1 MVRSFVVEVMVR
13 MMIVTAVRPW
23 PMLLVKFLVQISI
36 LVNLFSLNKRGS
48 LFDQMWVGLGKI

>member
-1 MVRSFVVEVMVR
+1 MVRSFVVKVMVG

-36 LVNLFSLNKRGS
+36 VVNFFALNKRGS
-48 LFDQMWVGLGKI
+48 LFDQMWVGIGKI